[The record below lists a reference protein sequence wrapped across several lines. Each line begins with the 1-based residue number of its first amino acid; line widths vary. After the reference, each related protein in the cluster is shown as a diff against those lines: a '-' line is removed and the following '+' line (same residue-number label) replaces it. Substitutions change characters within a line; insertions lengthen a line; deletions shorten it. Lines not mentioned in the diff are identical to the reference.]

1 VLAIDPNQAI
11 TKIKTMETI
20 VADSIA
26 QERLSMLLMGL
37 FGTLA
42 LVLASVGIYGLL
54 SYAVAQRTQEMG
66 IRMALG
72 ARMVDVMTLILKQ
85 GFGLVV
91 IGEVIGLFGAF
102 AFTRLLRTMLFGVTA
117 TDTLTFVAV
126 SLVLTAVAMLACYI
140 PARRATKVDPLI
152 ALRYE

>member
-1 VLAIDPNQAI
+1 
-11 TKIKTMETI
+11 METI

-72 ARMVDVMTLILKQ
+72 ARMVDVMRLILKQ
-85 GFGLVV
+85 GLGLVV
-91 IGEVIGLFGAF
+91 VGEVIGLLGAF